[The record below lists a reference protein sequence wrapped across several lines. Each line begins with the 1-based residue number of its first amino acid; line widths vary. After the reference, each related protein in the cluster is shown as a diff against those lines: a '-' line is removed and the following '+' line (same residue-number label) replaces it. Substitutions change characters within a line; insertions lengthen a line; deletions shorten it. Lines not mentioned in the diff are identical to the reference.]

1 MSRLR
6 ALWAWLPRGRELPPQ
21 AWAVRH
27 RWMEWIL
34 WGHVP
39 ALLLWGLLAGY
50 GLAHATVDVVP
61 ITVFA
66 LLAGWGRLGRHMREL
81 CACVGLLTA
90 SAVVVHL
97 MEGAIEA
104 HFHFFVMVALL
115 SLYEEW
121 FPYLVAFGYVL
132 LHHGVMSLIDASSVF
147 NHEAALANPWKWAA
161 IHAFFIAGLGLVCLV
176 SWRMNEISREA
187 TAESRER
194 FRSAF
199 ADAPIGMAL
208 VGLDGVVHQ
217 ANEALVA
224 RFGRNPEGAPLASL
238 VDAEGLAGRPFPA
251 EGDELELRH
260 HGAHG
265 WGLWR
270 HSQLHDEDGAPV
282 AWISHVIDVTKRREA
297 EAQLTWQAHHDP
309 LTGLP
314 NRALFQ
320 RHLDGALATRDR
332 HTAVLFAD
340 LDDFKIVNDS
350 LGHGA
355 GDRLLVEVGR
365 RLGSVLRESDVI
377 ARFGGDEFT
386 ILLPGVDDHDEALR
400 IAARLEHVLRTPI
413 ALDGEQR
420 YVSASVG
427 VKVAA
432 PGDDADAPTLL
443 RDADAAMYR
452 AKELGKARVELFDD
466 AMREEAVQ
474 RLELEG
480 ALRTVLE
487 RDELRLVYQPL
498 VDLRSGRIIALESLL
513 RWEHPEIG
521 TVPPMRFIP
530 LAERNGTIIEIG
542 AWVLREACRQLAAWN
557 DPDVRV
563 GVNVSSR
570 QLAADGF
577 VDTVRDA
584 IVASGIEPRR
594 LTLEVTETA
603 VLGDPEVT
611 GAALRDLK
619 ALGVR
624 LAVDDFGVGHA
635 SLRHLRDL
643 LPVDT
648 LKIDKSFVDGIMGD
662 EEDAAIVQGVVRLA
676 HSLGLL
682 VVAEGIEEAAQ
693 AELLRDWDCEVG
705 QGYHFDR
712 PLDPAQVAERLGGLA
727 AAQPS

>member
-1 MSRLR
+1 
-6 ALWAWLPRGRELPPQ
+6 
-21 AWAVRH
+21 
-27 RWMEWIL
+27 MEWIL
-34 WGHVP
+34 WAHVP
-39 ALLLWGLLAGY
+39 VLFAWGLLDGY
-50 GLAHATVDVVP
+50 NVLHSAADVAPV
-61 ITVFA
+61 TTFA
-66 LLAGWGRLGRHMREL
+66 LLAGWNILSHRIREL

-97 MEGAIEA
+97 MHGAIEA

-132 LHHGVMSLIDASSVF
+132 AHHILLSLLDSTAVF
-147 NHEAALANPWKWAA
+147 NHPDAIAHPWKWAA
-161 IHAFFIAGLGLVCLV
+161 IHAFFIGCLGVVCLV
-176 SWRMNEISREA
+176 SWRMNEISRGA

-208 VGLDGVVHQ
+208 VGLDGEIQQ
-217 ANEALVA
+217 ANAALVE
-224 RFGRNPEGAPLASL
+224 RFGQDPTGGPLRDL
-238 VDAEGLAGRPFPA
+238 VHADDLADRPFPA
-251 EGDELELRH
+251 EGQELELRH
-260 HGAHG
+260 RGTHG

-270 HSQLHDEDGAPV
+270 HSQLHDEDGEPV

-320 RHLDGALATRDR
+320 RHLDGALSDR
-332 HTAVLFAD
+332 REHTAVLFVD

-365 RLGSVLRESDVI
+365 RLGGALREGDVI

-386 ILLPGVDDHDEALR
+386 ILLPGISGQDEAMKV
-400 IAARLEHVLRTPI
+400 AARLEHAMRAPI
-413 ALDGEQR
+413 VLDGER
-420 YVSASVG
+420 RFVSASVG
-427 VKVAA
+427 VKVSA
-432 PGDDADAPTLL
+432 PGDEADSPTLM

-452 AKELGKARVELFDD
+452 AKELGKARVEVFDD
-466 AMREEAVQ
+466 TMREEAVQ
-474 RLELEG
+474 RLELES

-487 RDELRLVYQPL
+487 REELRLVYQPL
-498 VDLRSGRIIALESLL
+498 VDLQDGGRIVAVEALL
-513 RWEHPEIG
+513 RWEHPTIG
-521 TVPPMRFIP
+521 MVSPMRFIP
-530 LAERNGTIIEIG
+530 LAERNGTIIDIG
-542 AWVLREACRQLAAWN
+542 AWVLRTACRQLAAWGST
-557 DPDVRV
+557 DLRV
-563 GVNVSSR
+563 GVNVSAR
-570 QLAADGF
+570 QLGAEGF
-577 VDTVRDA
+577 VASVREAIADA
-584 IVASGIEPRR
+584 GIRANQ

-603 VLGDPEVT
+603 VLGDPEVLT
-611 GAALRDLK
+611 AALRDLK
-619 ALGVR
+619 DLGVR

-635 SLRHLRDL
+635 SLRHLREL

-648 LKIDKSFVDGIMGD
+648 LKIDKSFVDGITED
-662 EEDAAIVQGVVRLA
+662 PDDAAIVQGVVRLA

-682 VVAEGIEEAAQ
+682 VVAEGIEHAEQ
-693 AELLRDWDCEVG
+693 GELLRSWDCQIG

-712 PLDPAQVAERLGGLA
+712 PLEAGQIAERLGGVTV
-727 AAQPS
+727 

>member
-1 MSRLR
+1 MSRVH
-6 ALWAWLPRGRELPPQ
+6 ALWAWLPRGRELPL
-21 AWAVRH
+21 ASWAIRH

-39 ALLLWGLLAGY
+39 VLFAWGLLDGY
-50 GLAHATVDVVP
+50 SVPHSLADVAPV
-61 ITVFA
+61 TTFA
-66 LLAGWGRLGRHMREL
+66 LLAGWNVLSRRMREL
-81 CACVGLLTA
+81 SVTVGLLTA

-97 MEGAIEA
+97 MNGAIEA

-121 FPYLVAFGYVL
+121 FPYLVAFSYVL
-132 LHHGVMSLIDASSVF
+132 VHHILLSLLDSTAVF
-147 NHEAALANPWKWAA
+147 NHPDAIAHPWKWAA
-161 IHAFFIAGLGLVCLV
+161 IHAFFIACLGLVCLV
-176 SWRMNEISREA
+176 SWRLNEISREA

-208 VGLDGVVHQ
+208 VGLDGEVQQ
-217 ANEALVA
+217 ANEALIE
-224 RFGRNPEGAPLASL
+224 RFGHDPTGAPLRDL
-238 VDAEGLAGRPFPA
+238 VDAADLAGRPFPA
-251 EGDELELRH
+251 DGQELELRH
-260 HGAHG
+260 RGAHG

-270 HSQLHDEDGAPV
+270 HSQLHDEDGEPV

-320 RHLDGALATRDR
+320 RHLDGALAERTE
-332 HTAVLFAD
+332 HTAVLFVD

-365 RLGSVLRESDVI
+365 RLGGALREGDVI

-386 ILLPGVDDHDEALR
+386 ILLPGITGQDEALKV
-400 IAARLEHVLRTPI
+400 AARLEHAMRAPVV
-413 ALDGEQR
+413 LDGER
-420 YVSASVG
+420 RFVSASVG
-427 VKVAA
+427 VKVSA
-432 PGDDADAPTLL
+432 PGDAADSPTLM

-452 AKELGKARVELFDD
+452 AKELGKARVEVFDET
-466 AMREEAVQ
+466 MREEAVQ
-474 RLELEG
+474 RLELES

-498 VDLRSGRIIALESLL
+498 VDLQDGGRLVAVEALL
-513 RWEHPEIG
+513 RWEHPTIG
-521 TVPPMRFIP
+521 MVSPMRFIP

-542 AWVLREACRQLAAWN
+542 AWVLRTACHQLAAWGST
-557 DPDVRV
+557 DLRV
-563 GVNVSSR
+563 GVNVSAR
-570 QLAADGF
+570 QLGAEGF
-577 VDTVRDA
+577 VASVREA
-584 IVASGIEPRR
+584 IADSGIRANQ

-603 VLGDPEVT
+603 VLGDPDVLT
-611 GAALRDLK
+611 AALRDLK
-619 ALGVR
+619 EIGVR

-635 SLRHLRDL
+635 SLRHLREL

-648 LKIDKSFVDGIMGD
+648 LKIDKSFVDGITED
-662 EEDAAIVQGVVRLA
+662 PDDAAIVQGVVRLA

-682 VVAEGIEEAAQ
+682 VVAEGIEHAEQ
-693 AELLRDWDCEVG
+693 GELLRSWDCQIG

-712 PLDPAQVAERLGGLA
+712 PLEAGQIAEKLGGVP
-727 AAQPS
+727 QPS